1 MKKNQY
7 LKAFAAFGLA
17 AVLFTSCGDVPQ
29 AEIDQAT
36 LAINEAKAAGAEVY
50 ATESYL
56 ALEDSMKSVIET
68 VEAQKTKLFKNFT
81 ASKAGLASVAQLAT
95 MVKQETETTKE
106 ELKNQIQAEIAEV
119 KSLIEANKQLITEAP
134 KGKEGTTALLAIQGE
149 LSTIES
155 TVSESGSLFEKGEYL
170 ASLDLTKAAKEKAAA
185 INTELQDVIAKYKAN
200 TKAKRG

>member
-1 MKKNQY
+1 
-7 LKAFAAFGLA
+7 
-17 AVLFTSCGDVPQ
+17 
-29 AEIDQAT
+29 
-36 LAINEAKAAGAEVY
+36 
-50 ATESYL
+50 
-56 ALEDSMKSVIET
+56 
-68 VEAQKTKLFKNFT
+68 
-81 ASKAGLASVAQLAT
+81 

-134 KGKEGTTALLAIQGE
+134 KVKKSTTALLAIQGE
-149 LSTIES
+149 LSTIEG